1 MVGQPGMDGLT
12 GPPGVGEKGSPG
24 EVGPTGI
31 AVGSH
36 VDMVNYSLII
46 NLFFQLFFFLILC
59 SS

>member
-24 EVGPTGI
+24 EIGPTGI

-46 NLFFQLFFFLILC
+46 NLFFQLFFF
-59 SS
+59 